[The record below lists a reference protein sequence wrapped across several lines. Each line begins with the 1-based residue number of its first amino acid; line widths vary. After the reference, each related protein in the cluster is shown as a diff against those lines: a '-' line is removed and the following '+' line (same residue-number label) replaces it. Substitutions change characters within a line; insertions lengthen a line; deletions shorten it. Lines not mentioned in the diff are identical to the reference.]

1 MSTEDKDIDIKIS
14 EDKDGGA
21 VVELPDHIPGD
32 NAADDKDDDNN
43 DDEAHAEGGK
53 VEGDDG
59 GDEDQPDDTEAIRA
73 ARRRRRKAKKEY
85 VKQANVEKDIRL
97 QNLLRQNQE
106 LQERL
111 AVVERKTNSADL
123 ARMDKAIEDQ
133 ELRLQYAKMKMAEA
147 TSASDGEAFSK
158 AQDMWYETRRQVE
171 NLKAMKDAA
180 VKTASAPAPSDDN
193 RELQRQAGRWMERNP
208 WYDPQGD
215 DEDSEIAKI
224 IDQKLVKE
232 GWNPNQS
239 EYWEELDRR
248 LQKRLP
254 HRYTD
259 DTDERP
265 ARARP
270 RSVVTSSGRENFSG
284 NGSKNTFVLKPEQV
298 RAMKDAGFWDDP
310 QKRAKMI
317 KRYAIEARN
326 NNY

>member
-32 NAADDKDDDNN
+32 NAEDKDDDTQ
-43 DDEAHAEGGK
+43 DEAHAEGGK
-53 VEGDDG
+53 VDGDDG

-147 TSASDGEAFSK
+147 ASANDGEAMAN
-158 AQDMWYETRRQVE
+158 AQEMWYDARQKVEALE
-171 NLKAMKDAA
+171 NLRKQASQPPKQQPIAPDLAIQRNAA
-180 VKTASAPAPSDDN
+180 A
-193 RELQRQAGRWMERNP
+193 WMERND
-208 WYDPQGD
+208 WYDPQTKD
-215 DEDSEIAKI
+215 VDSKIAKV
-224 IDQKLVKE
+224 IDE
-232 GWNPNQS
+232 GLTAEGYDPRSQ
-239 EYWEELDRR
+239 EYWEELDNR
-248 LQKRLP
+248 LQTRLP

-259 DTDERP
+259 EAEEKTVVK
-265 ARARP
+265 RP
-270 RSVVTSSGRENFSG
+270 RSAVTGSGRESAASSG
-284 NGSKNTFVLKPEQV
+284 GRNTFTLSADQV
-298 RAMKDAGFWDDP
+298 RAMKDAGMWEDP
-310 QKRAKMI
+310 ALRAKMI
-317 KRYAIEARN
+317 KRYANEARQRR
-326 NNY
+326 